1 MNPIIDNLAY
11 QTGMY
16 CDGTPDSWDSEAI
29 NNFASAILQ
38 DVLNTVQEY
47 GDQQHQFWQE
57 RIVGVDYEPAA
68 RHLINRIRDRYDVKD
83 PVTPSTTD

>member
-1 MNPIIDNLAY
+1 MNPIIDKLAY

-29 NNFASAILQ
+29 NNFANAIIE

-47 GDQQHQFWQE
+47 GDIQLKKWQDHTTGDNQKPAAE
-57 RIVGVDYEPAA
+57 RIYQ
-68 RHLINRIRDRYDVKD
+68 LIRERYDD
-83 PVTPSTTD
+83 R